1 MCLITQS
8 CLTLCDP
15 MNSCPP
21 GSSVHGILQARIL
34 EWVTISFFKVYSI
47 VVFNFLSLYS
57 IYSFYKILAIFPVL
71 NNVFV

>member
-47 VVFNFLSLYS
+47 VVFKFLSLYS
-57 IYSFYKILAIFPVL
+57 FYSFYKILAIFPVL

>member
-34 EWVTISFFKVYSI
+34 EWVAISFFKVYSI
-47 VVFNFLSLYS
+47 VVYNFLSLYS